1 MAVGRC
7 VIRQIDGCVCAMLGS
22 GASLPSPKNCKTS
35 QSTSKNPFCFPRPS
49 RHDLTHFA
57 PHPLPPPHVA
67 PGARCHV
74 AVQSAVSSSPSSS
87 HGMRVSRWHTD
98 TPSAPPSRY
107 YGTIVV
113 VVWCTLSC
121 TRASKFDYNIAGDPR
136 DTTQYRLAMR
146 RGRAGGQ
153 VAVWADGGVA
163 WVMFITVTCT
173 LAIFVF
179 PRLLR
184 SLY

>member
-1 MAVGRC
+1 MARAVHFFLSARL
-7 VIRQIDGCVCAMLGS
+7 RTLPLGALVFVDAPTPS
-22 GASLPSPKNCKTS
+22 PPFSPSRSHPLPPLSFFSSLPKNCKTS

-74 AVQSAVSSSPSSS
+74 VVQSAVSSSPSSS

-121 TRASKFDYNIAGDPR
+121 TRASKFDYNIAGDPGI
-136 DTTQYRLAMR
+136 R
-146 RGRAGGQ
+146 RSTDWRCD
-153 VAVWADGGVA
+153 ADGQGG
-163 WVMFITVTCT
+163 
-173 LAIFVF
+173 
-179 PRLLR
+179 RLR
-184 SLY
+184 FGRMAV

>member
-1 MAVGRC
+1 MHYTALR
-7 VIRQIDGCVCAMLGS
+7 S
-22 GASLPSPKNCKTS
+22 
-35 QSTSKNPFCFPRPS
+35 RPS

-74 AVQSAVSSSPSSS
+74 VVQSAVSSSPPSS

-121 TRASKFDYNIAGDPR
+121 TRASKFDYNIAGDPPGDDAVPIGDATR
-136 DTTQYRLAMR
+136 TGRGAGCGLGGWRFSLGHVHYSDMYSSNFRFSAASSLA
-146 RGRAGGQ
+146 
-153 VAVWADGGVA
+153 
-163 WVMFITVTCT
+163 
-173 LAIFVF
+173 
-179 PRLLR
+179 LLVHTSATR
-184 SLY
+184 ESALCSPLQPLI